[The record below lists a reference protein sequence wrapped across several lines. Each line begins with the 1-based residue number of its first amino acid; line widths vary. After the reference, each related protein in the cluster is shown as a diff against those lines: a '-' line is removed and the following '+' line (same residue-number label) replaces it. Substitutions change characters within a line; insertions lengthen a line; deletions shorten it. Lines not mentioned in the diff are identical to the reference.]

1 MKFDIARQAFIPSF
15 LTLAALAPAAVYGP
29 VAAAAAASA
38 VPAVAGTVVDFR
50 LPGEFLVLFQ
60 NSFPGWARA
69 LTCLLIIVTG
79 IRTGHLTVRYNLYTT
94 NTCIAIPLY
103 GVLAGGLTAGA
114 ADLPMFVSA
123 LFLILSIKNFCRS
136 YSTSYAFDAIFR
148 GALYLGILLILSP
161 KALPLILLLPLAVI
175 HFHRT
180 FRELIV
186 ALTGLL
192 LPVLLLCYVGW
203 GLGNEFHAPLLAL
216 GEKLIAGQWLLFF
229 VELPFGVQ
237 LLGGAAVVLLIF
249 AMQYFYADLYA
260 VSSKSRSILVY
271 HLEILLL
278 IAAVASLPGATVSV
292 FALAAVPLSAL
303 LPLFFVR
310 AHPGIAQ
317 PIYALCLAGA
327 ACNMILQ

>member
-15 LTLAALAPAAVYGP
+15 LTLAALAATAVYGP
-29 VAAAAAASA
+29 AATAAASA
-38 VPAVAGTVVDFR
+38 APVIPVSDFR
-50 LPGEFLVLFQ
+50 LPGELLVRFQ
-60 NSFPGWARA
+60 QAFPGWARA
-69 LTCLLIIVTG
+69 LTCLLIVVTG

-103 GVLAGGLTAGA
+103 GVLAGGMTAGA

-136 YSTSYAFDAIFR
+136 YSTGYAFDAIFR
-148 GALYLGILLILSP
+148 GALYLGILLVLSP

-180 FRELIV
+180 FRELLV

-192 LPVLLLCYVGW
+192 LPVLLLCYVEW

-216 GEKLIAGQWLLFF
+216 GEKLVDGPWLRIF
-229 VELPFGVQ
+229 VDLPFGAR
-237 LLGGAAVVLLIF
+237 LLAGGAAVLLIF

-278 IAAVASLPGATVSV
+278 TAAAACLPGATTAVL
-292 FALAAVPLSAL
+292 ALAAIPMSAL

-310 AHPGIAQ
+310 AHPGVAQ

-327 ACNMILQ
+327 LCNMILQ